1 MEAMSTYDRVE
12 QLISCPAGC
21 ALLLIV
27 EEQRPEPPDLAIP
40 ETAFLVTSAAI
51 EAISPWR
58 AEGNAWLKAEALRH
72 GRRLRPL
79 ATAILNHPGVGW
91 WWDDLNRDAQ
101 LWTTQA
107 NGEPFLGPDS
117 FPTPHNPTDRFE

>member
-51 EAISPWR
+51 
-58 AEGNAWLKAEALRH
+58 
-72 GRRLRPL
+72 
-79 ATAILNHPGVGW
+79 
-91 WWDDLNRDAQ
+91 
-101 LWTTQA
+101 
-107 NGEPFLGPDS
+107 
-117 FPTPHNPTDRFE
+117 